1 MLGMQTLV
9 LTCGVDGT
17 QGSMLGMQTLRC
29 GAITYAAAEAS
40 ISLVLSSGHWAGIVI
55 FLKGERQPSFL
66 PFYAPGPNFLVAH
79 SDHTVCR
86 MDL

>member
-29 GAITYAAAEAS
+29 LNEQS
-40 ISLVLSSGHWAGIVI
+40 PMLL
-55 FLKGERQPSFL
+55 
-66 PFYAPGPNFLVAH
+66 
-79 SDHTVCR
+79 
-86 MDL
+86 